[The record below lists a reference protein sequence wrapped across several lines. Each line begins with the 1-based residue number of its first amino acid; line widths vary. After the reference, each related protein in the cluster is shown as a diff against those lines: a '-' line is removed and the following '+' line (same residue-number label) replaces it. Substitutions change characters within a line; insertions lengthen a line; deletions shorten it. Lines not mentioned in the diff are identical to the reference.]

1 MDNSQND
8 GSFLLIKK
16 EKNRIKRLLK
26 NAGTSEHKMKMLE
39 SVIEN
44 VSWMKV
50 KLDQTR
56 DEIWED
62 DIVIEYNNGGGQS
75 GIKEN
80 PTYKAYEALWKNYMA
95 GMTKILESLPPEV
108 AKEEEEAEKE
118 QAPVTVLDMIRT
130 KHKKEA

>member
-1 MDNSQND
+1 MDNNQND

-50 KLDQTR
+50 KLDQIR

-80 PTYKAYEALWKNYMA
+80 PAYKAYEALWKNYMA

>member
-1 MDNSQND
+1 
-8 GSFLLIKK
+8 
-16 EKNRIKRLLK
+16 
-26 NAGTSEHKMKMLE
+26 
-39 SVIEN
+39 
-44 VSWMKV
+44 MKV

-62 DIVIEYNNGGGQS
+62 DIVIEYNTGGGQS
-75 GIKEN
+75 GMKEN
-80 PTYKAYEALWKNYMA
+80 PAYKAYEALWKNYMA